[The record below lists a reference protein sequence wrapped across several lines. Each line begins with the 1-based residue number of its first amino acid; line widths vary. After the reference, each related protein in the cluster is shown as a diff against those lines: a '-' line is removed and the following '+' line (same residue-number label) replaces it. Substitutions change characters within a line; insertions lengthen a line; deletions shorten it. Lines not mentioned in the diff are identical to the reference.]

1 MSDAATDAP
10 PVKAGA
16 GDLIEIFYA
25 PSAVFSRRSDGKFG
39 LPYLAL
45 VVAGTI
51 IFLAT
56 KNLLQP
62 VVDAEIAR
70 GMAQAAAKNKMT
82 PEQMASAASIG
93 RTIGRTIGSFGLIAF
108 YLIAPFLIGL
118 WIWLAGSLAKVP
130 KIGTVAVMIATFSIY
145 PHLVQSVVGAILSAV
160 LPESS
165 LTSAAAISI
174 SPARFVNPTTSPG
187 VYALMSRFDLF
198 VLWGVVLIAIG
209 VQAAGRGTRKQAW
222 ITAIGAWLIAS
233 LPALWGALKS

>member
-1 MSDAATDAP
+1 MTDAATDTP
-10 PVKAGA
+10 PARPGA

-39 LPYLAL
+39 LPYVAL
-45 VVAGTI
+45 VVIGAI

-70 GMAQAAAKNKMT
+70 GMAQAAAKSKMT

-93 RTIGRTIGSFGLIAF
+93 RTIGSFGLIAF
-108 YLIAPFLIGL
+108 YVIAPFLIGL

-130 KIGTVAVMIATFSIY
+130 KIGTVAVMIATFSIF
-145 PHLVQSVVGAILSAV
+145 PRLVGSVVGAILSAV

-174 SPARFVNPTTSPG
+174 SPARFVDPTTSPG
-187 VYALMSRFDLF
+187 VYALMGRFDLF

-222 ITAIGAWLIAS
+222 ITAIGAWVIAS